1 MPPSR
6 SVGKP
11 DPSCPDSFRAST
23 FLRRLTGRPLIPP
36 CCKTRMPGTSPG
48 RTTGGVRRGP
58 AAWTPPA
65 AAKTCN
71 DTTRFTCHCTTSPA
85 RMPAGRS
92 RLSGTAPEHFSPGR
106 PPSPRPSPRAGE
118 GDARAGSLPSPLP
131 LAGGAGGGW
140 VGRYGPSRPGRISP
154 GFPRIPER
162 SPGPVGVRGRPGPRN
177 KSGVTREG
185 AETAPKIQTG
195 QPWNKSGHD
204 DRGAWEGARR
214 HGRRPPRQRRVTPH
228 HDPLVIA
235 RHRRRVISTGAA
247 RGVVEQ
253 PSLPRTRSLPSP
265 SRSSRPVRPSMSLW
279 KKIATHG

>member
-23 FLRRLTGRPLIPP
+23 SLRRLTGRPLIPP

-106 PPSPRPSPRAGE
+106 PPHPG
-118 GDARAGSLPSPLP
+118 PLP
-131 LAGGAGGGW
+131 
-140 VGRYGPSRPGRISP
+140 VR
-154 GFPRIPER
+154 ER
-162 SPGPVGVRGRPGPRN
+162 G
-177 KSGVTREG
+177 TR
-185 AETAPKIQTG
+185 APA
-195 QPWNKSGHD
+195 PC
-204 DRGAWEGARR
+204 
-214 HGRRPPRQRRVTPH
+214 
-228 HDPLVIA
+228 L
-235 RHRRRVISTGAA
+235 
-247 RGVVEQ
+247 
-253 PSLPRTRSLPSP
+253 LP
-265 SRSSRPVRPSMSLW
+265 SRSREGPGRVGRSLRTVAIRPDLARLPSDPGTESGTARRPGQAWTPEQVRGD
-279 KKIATHG
+279 KRGG